1 MRSHMKRTDWSE
13 GAKIFADT
21 VKEAILREKGSPT
34 MPTFHQRHFN
44 YIAEI
49 IGNLPVLSDQSVQ
62 VIVEEFGKAFE
73 LDNEKF
79 DFQRFQSKV
88 TRVREGKL

>member
-1 MRSHMKRTDWSE
+1 
-13 GAKIFADT
+13 
-21 VKEAILREKGSPT
+21 
-34 MPTFHQRHFN
+34 MPKFSTKH
-44 YIAEI
+44 YIALAEI

-79 DFQRFQSKV
+79 NFQKFQSYV
-88 TRVREGKL
+88 TRVREGR

>member
-1 MRSHMKRTDWSE
+1 
-13 GAKIFADT
+13 
-21 VKEAILREKGSPT
+21 

-49 IGNLPVLSDQSVQ
+49 IGNLPVLSDQCIQ
-62 VIVEEFGKAFE
+62 VITEEFGKAFE
-73 LDNEKF
+73 SDNKEF
-79 DFQRFQSKV
+79 DWKDFQSKV

>member
-1 MRSHMKRTDWSE
+1 MTK
-13 GAKIFADT
+13 
-21 VKEAILREKGSPT
+21 
-34 MPTFHQRHFN
+34 FHQRHFN
-44 YIAEI
+44 YVAEI

-73 LDNEKF
+73 LNNEKF

-88 TRVREGKL
+88 TRVREGR

>member
-1 MRSHMKRTDWSE
+1 MTK
-13 GAKIFADT
+13 FY
-21 VKEAILREKGSPT
+21 
-34 MPTFHQRHFN
+34 QRHFN

-49 IGNLPVLSDQSVQ
+49 IGNLPVLSDQCVQ

-73 LDNEKF
+73 LNNEKF

-88 TRVREGKL
+88 TRVREGR